1 MLSERSEKQRPV
13 ILNPKIPLV
22 LDEITKTV
30 VTFIQGVR
38 LCQVFV
44 VEPLLVASAY
54 GGFGDRAFAL
64 DAEEEVDGGLFVGIW
79 KVRLGE
85 RRPGMVVTGW
95 AAYRA
100 ERWCRSAGRSL

>member
-1 MLSERSEKQRPV
+1 MLSKRSEKQRPI

-22 LDEITKTV
+22 LDEIAKALV
-30 VTFIQGVR
+30 AFIQGVS

-64 DAEEEVDGGLFVGIW
+64 DAEEEVDGCLL
-79 KVRLGE
+79 VRICKL
-85 RRPGMVVTGW
+85 
-95 AAYRA
+95 
-100 ERWCRSAGRSL
+100 SAT